1 MRFHLSPPEPLQY
14 KHFSHVIYKTNF
26 PRQCATLASGKKEC
40 GKRKYSAK
48 ERTRIQESSDEIFFF
63 YFILSTLSLLINF
76 TCYINPHKMNKKC
89 KREKKME
96 CQRMRSARDGKEK
109 KFHHLLSFLFLFYK
123 YYLDVDVE
131 MLEQFRF

>member
-48 ERTRIQESSDEIFFF
+48 ERTRIQESSDEIFF

-109 KFHHLLSFLFLFYK
+109 NFIIYYHFYS
-123 YYLDVDVE
+123 YSTNITW
-131 MLEQFRF
+131 M